1 MTDGTLLISVTPLSP
16 ALGAE
21 ISGVDLRDDLDQHTV
36 GQITHALHEH
46 LVIVFRDQDLS
57 EQQQLRFTSRFGEVG
72 TRKRSTGLHSDGRFM
87 LVSNIM
93 VDGEPLGS
101 YGDGEMW
108 FHSDGAYADRPYKY
122 SFLYGIEL
130 PSRGGNTRFANLYK
144 AYDALPEALKEKLAG
159 HKVLQLGGFRRREKG
174 DPTVGL
180 SEKPHAWHPLFKTH
194 PATKK
199 KSLNFSR
206 MHTAVIEGLDPED
219 SEATI
224 EELLGYAERP
234 EFIYEHVWRPGDL
247 VVWDNRCCNHARTHF
262 PDEER
267 RLLRRCT
274 VIGEEPRE

>member
-1 MTDGTLLISVTPLSP
+1 MTISVTPLSP

-21 ISGVDLRDDLDQHTV
+21 ISSVDLGDDLDQRTV
-36 GQITHALHEH
+36 DEIRHALHEH
-46 LVIVFRDQDLS
+46 IVVVFRDQDLS
-57 EQQQLRFTSRFGEVG
+57 EEQQLRFTSRFGEVG
-72 TRKRSTGLHSDGRFM
+72 TRKRSTGLHTDGRFM

-108 FHSDGAYADRPYKY
+108 FHSDGAYDDIPYKY

-130 PSRGGNTRFANLYK
+130 PSRGGNTRFVNLYR
-144 AYDALPEALKEKLAG
+144 AYDALPRALKEKLAG
-159 HKVLQLGGFRRREKG
+159 RKVLQLGGFRRREKG
-174 DPTVGL
+174 DPTIGL
-180 SEKPHAWHPLFKTH
+180 SEKPHAWHPLFTTH
-194 PATKK
+194 PATGK
-199 KSLNFSR
+199 KSLYFSR
-206 MHTAVIEGLDPED
+206 MHTVVIDGLDPED

-224 EELLGYAERP
+224 DELLGYSENP

-247 VVWDNRCCNHARTHF
+247 VIWDNRCTNHARTPF

-274 VIGEEPRE
+274 VMGEAPKE

>member
-1 MTDGTLLISVTPLSP
+1 MSDTLTISVTPLSP

-21 ISGVDLRDDLDQHTV
+21 ISGVDLGEDLDQRT
-36 GQITHALHEH
+36 IDEIRHALDEH
-46 LVIVFRDQDLS
+46 IVVVFRDQDLS
-57 EQQQLRFTSRFGEVG
+57 EDQQLRFTSRFGEVG

-87 LVSNIM
+87 LVSNIT

-108 FHSDGAYADRPYKY
+108 FHSDGAYDDIPYKY

-130 PSRGGNTRFANLYK
+130 PSRGGNTRFVNLYR
-144 AYDALPEALKEKLAG
+144 AYDALPRALKEKLAG
-159 HKVLQLGGFRRREKG
+159 RKVLQLGGFRRREKG

-180 SEKPHAWHPLFKTH
+180 DEKPHAWHPLFTTH
-194 PATKK
+194 PATGK
-199 KSLNFSR
+199 KSLYISR
-206 MHTAVIEGLDPED
+206 MHTVVIDGLDPAD

-224 EELLGYAERP
+224 DELLGYSENP

-247 VVWDNRCCNHARTHF
+247 VIWDNRCTNHARTRF

-274 VIGEEPRE
+274 VIGEAPRE

>member
-1 MTDGTLLISVTPLSP
+1 MSDILTISVTPLSS

-21 ISGVDLRDDLDQHTV
+21 ISGVDLNDDLDQPIID
-36 GQITHALHEH
+36 QITHALDEH
-46 LVIVFRDQDLS
+46 IVVVFRDQDLS
-57 EQQQLRFTSRFGEVG
+57 EEHQLRFTSRFGEVG
-72 TRKRSTGLHSDGRFM
+72 TRKRATGLHSDGRFM
-87 LVSNIM
+87 LVTNIM

-108 FHSDGAYADRPYKY
+108 FHSDGCYAEIPYKY

-130 PSRGGNTRFANLYK
+130 PSEGGNTRFVNLYRV
-144 AYDALPEALKEKLAG
+144 YDSLPQALKDKLAG
-159 HKVLQLGGFRRREKG
+159 RKVLQLGGFRRREKG

-180 SEKPHAWHPLFKTH
+180 SEKPHAWHPLFTTH

-199 KSLNFSR
+199 KSLYFSR
-206 MHTAVIEGLDPED
+206 MHTVVIEGLDPED

-224 EELLGYAERP
+224 EELLGYSERP

-247 VVWDNRCCNHARTHF
+247 VIWDNRCTNHARTQF

-274 VIGEEPRE
+274 IVGEAPRE